1 MRVFLRPW
9 MDRMSQ
15 GVKDGGATNAQGWAV
30 FRKEPGRRCGYVHG
44 WTVCRKE
51 PRMAVRRTS
60 MDGPAN
66 KCSCIIRTST
76 IRGGR
81 ITQGAKD
88 GGATNVHG
96 WAV

>member
-1 MRVFLRPW
+1 
-9 MDRMSQ
+9 
-15 GVKDGGATNAQGWAV
+15 
-30 FRKEPGRRCGYVHG
+30 
-44 WTVCRKE
+44 
-51 PRMAVRRTS
+51 MAVRRMPRDGRYSAKSQEGGAVTS

-88 GGATNVHG
+88 GGATNAHG